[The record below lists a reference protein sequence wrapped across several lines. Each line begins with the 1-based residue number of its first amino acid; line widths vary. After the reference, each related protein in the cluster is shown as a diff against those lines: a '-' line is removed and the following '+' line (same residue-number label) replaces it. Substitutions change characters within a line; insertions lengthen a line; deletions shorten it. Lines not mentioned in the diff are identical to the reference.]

1 MNKKSCLYS
10 ICLVIFLLS
19 GAAYAV
25 EKIPPI
31 IDFRES
37 LGFAGVV
44 DENGVL
50 LRDRLQVNNVLVTTK
65 VEPLLPSNKSL
76 WRQVPFD
83 IILKACSF
91 EGESFLFIAGFRLSE
106 TRDDFVPLFEE
117 EPSCQESQL
126 DLSTTQAFGM
136 EKETHWLKIHSV
148 YRYTEEAIED
158 IPHANTS
165 IEAVEDIPHA
175 KTSIKKRFNVAFEM
189 NFDNPFLR
197 LEPRWEYVISPPR
210 EIQIWLDWGEEPHDM
225 DAHLTGPDPSARS
238 TYNNA
243 DKRFHLYFNN
253 KENDVSTLDTG
264 EFSDTKP
271 EKISIFPPRHK
282 NNLEKVEKKVL
293 REGIYRFTVHHF
305 TGSGRIADSD
315 AEVHLKIGE
324 QPEQLFTPPP
334 AEIETL
340 SDEPMD
346 IWIVFELHVAAE
358 GTVTVVPIQQY
369 DCGINPSQIDN
380 PFEIIVV
387 PTQPCVSEKKES

>member
-1 MNKKSCLYS
+1 MNNKSCLYR
-10 ICLVIFLLS
+10 IFLVIFFLS
-19 GAAYAV
+19 GATYAQ
-25 EKIPPI
+25 EKIPPL

-50 LRDRLQVNNVLVTTK
+50 LRDRLQVNNVLVATK
-65 VEPLLPSNKSL
+65 VEPLLPTKKSL
-76 WRQVPFD
+76 WRQIPFD

-117 EPSCQESQL
+117 EPSCQESRL
-126 DLSTTQAFGM
+126 DFSTAQAFGM
-136 EKETHWLKIHSV
+136 ENKAHLLQIHSL
-148 YRYTEEAIED
+148 YRYIEV
-158 IPHANTS
+158 
-165 IEAVEDIPHA
+165 VEDLPHPE
-175 KTSIKKRFNVAFEM
+175 TSIKKHFNVVFEM
-189 NFDNPFLR
+189 KFRHFR

-243 DKRFHLYFNN
+243 DERFHLYFNN
-253 KENDVSTLDTG
+253 KENEVATLDTG

-271 EKISIFPPRHK
+271 EKISIFPARHK
-282 NNLEKVEKKVL
+282 KTLKKVEKEVL

-305 TGSGRIADSD
+305 TGSGTIADSD
-315 AEVHLKIGE
+315 AEVRLKIGE
-324 QPEQLFTPPP
+324 RPEQLFRPPP

-387 PTQPCVSEKKES
+387 PTQPCVSEK